1 MNKNLIEVH
10 YMDSMGSDLTVVN
23 AARVSFNAHTN
34 AWRDKDYRLIEYL
47 AKHNHW
53 SPFSHCHV
61 QFRVKAP
68 IFVARQLAKHQVGMA
83 WNEVSRRYVD
93 TYPDFFVPD
102 EWRGRAANNKQ
113 GSEGAISEQESADD
127 ILTEIHG
134 NAIGSY
140 ENLLSLGVAPEQAR
154 MVLPQ
159 TTQTE
164 WYWSGSL
171 YAFARV
177 CHQRLDHHS
186 QAETAEVAGWI
197 DTICSELF
205 PVSWEALLNHT
216 QGANDNAHNE

>member
-1 MNKNLIEVH
+1 MNQNKVKVDYITH
-10 YMDSMGSDLTVVN
+10 MGSDLTVVN
-23 AARVSFNAHTN
+23 AARVSFHAHSGKL
-34 AWRDKDYRLIEYL
+34 DDSDMRLINYL
-47 AKHNHW
+47 ARHNHW
-53 SPFSHCHV
+53 SPFSHCYV

-102 EWRGRAANNKQ
+102 EWRGRAATNKQ
-113 GSEGAISEQESADD
+113 GSEGAISEQEAADD
-127 ILTEIHG
+127 ILTQLHG
-134 NAIGSY
+134 KAIGSY

-205 PVSWEALLNHT
+205 PVSWEALINHK
-216 QGANDNAHNE
+216 QGENADA